1 MAISITDPANVIRNA
16 TFTSTIT
23 PTVDAGEVIT
33 SITCVDAGTQ
43 DSGITISTSSSAITL
58 SGSYEDA
65 FDQDEIKSVPVGE
78 SDLTTT
84 PTISTTFSAVPSGHR
99 VFSAVQDD
107 RATITK
113 TYTATIEYED
123 DSGVA
128 QTPVTINFNH
138 VVDTDTVTFST
149 KLKELYPPDGTFT
162 VQIKLFHVDGMS
174 PGRTGT
180 FTINDGTQ
188 SVSQVIGPTVT
199 VGSEN
204 VTSPVYITHDI
215 GAMDTTNEI
224 SFSFEGFGQQGGD
237 DVISDTIA
245 LEPGSAG
252 SFGTINGAS
261 QQDETSGTFNLL
273 WNGTN
278 DGIIK
283 VNFRIRKD

>member
-1 MAISITDPANVIRNA
+1 MPVTIENPSNVVRNT

-138 VVDTDTVTFST
+138 EIDTDTVTFAA

-162 VQIKLFHVDGMS
+162 VQIKLFHAEMS
-174 PGRTGT
+174 PGRTAT

-199 VGSEN
+199 VGSEQ

-224 SFSFEGFGQQGGD
+224 SVSFGGLGQAGGD
-237 DVISDTIA
+237 DVISDTIS

-261 QQDETSGTFNLL
+261 QQEETSGTFNLL
-273 WNGTN
+273 WNGTS

-283 VNFRIRKD
+283 VNFKVRKD